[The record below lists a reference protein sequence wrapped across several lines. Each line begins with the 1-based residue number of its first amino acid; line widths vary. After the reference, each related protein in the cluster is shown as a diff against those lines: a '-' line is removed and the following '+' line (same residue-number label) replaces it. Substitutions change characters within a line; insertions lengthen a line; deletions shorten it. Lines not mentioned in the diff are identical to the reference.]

1 MNAKYSMCVQCLCW
15 PEEGSGSPEQEL
27 HRAVSCLRR
36 LLEVELKIDHY
47 SLTRFI
53 SILCVLLSCLL
64 ISFHHVCALVP
75 AEARR
80 LRSGTGVTDVCE
92 FPSES

>member
-36 LLEVELKIDHY
+36 LLEVELKISVRTTS
-47 SLTRFI
+47 SLNHRAIF
-53 SILCVLLSCLL
+53 
-64 ISFHHVCALVP
+64 P
-75 AEARR
+75 AQHFEMY
-80 LRSGTGVTDVCE
+80 
-92 FPSES
+92 